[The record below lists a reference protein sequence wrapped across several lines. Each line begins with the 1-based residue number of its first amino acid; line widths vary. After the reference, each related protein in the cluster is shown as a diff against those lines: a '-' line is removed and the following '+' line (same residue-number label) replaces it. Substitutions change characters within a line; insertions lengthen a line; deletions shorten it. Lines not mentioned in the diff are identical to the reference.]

1 MGSKRKKKGE
11 AGEAKRYITRN
22 AAVKK
27 LQLSLRDFRRLCIL
41 KGIYPREPNN
51 RRKAQKGDST
61 IKTLYY
67 MKDIQ
72 FLLHEP
78 IIWKFREHRAFTKK
92 IKHAK
97 GKKDRGKVQAM
108 MRNKPMYRLDHIV
121 RERYPTFT
129 HALRDLDDPLT
140 LCFLFAK
147 LPQIQRT
154 TLSMVNMS
162 RRLTL
167 EFMLYV
173 IEAQALRKVFITIK
187 GYYYQVEIMG
197 QTITW
202 IAPHPFTPQTTT
214 GVDFRIMR
222 VFVEFYITLL
232 GFTNFRLYHNLNL
245 HYPPKLP
252 HADLK
257 EEVEEGMEEVGGDPD
272 RLASLN
278 FPLKRNKVEDNEEE
292 TIDTHL
298 LEEDANRLQEAR
310 EEEKKKKKQQNLFKG
325 LKFFLNRE
333 TNIESLTFIIRACRG
348 EVSWDEST
356 ADGSTYPV
364 TDETITHEIV
374 DRPDPQQPY
383 LSRYYIQPQW
393 VYDCIN
399 ARLLLPVQDYFP
411 SATLPPHLSPF
422 DIETDIYV
430 PPEKKELE
438 ARQKGEIPEDQMPQ
452 RQDESSDS
460 EDENE
465 GNKKKK
471 KGGDQNVRPLESF
484 EVRKKKK
491 ERRKKRL
498 EEAAALE
505 KGEETTPEGKNSE
518 AEPMETGEGADTEGK
533 VNGKE
538 AVPEEGGKGGETQE
552 QNEKENGTEEE
563 KVAKKMGVHRGR
575 VHKISPKA
583 TEKQE
588 LEEQKLAIMMIP
600 RKKKKVFHMLR
611 RREKR
616 KESSAKR
623 LTNKRRALDHEK
635 EKTKKAQKAAAK
647 ASG

>member
-11 AGEAKRYITRN
+11 SGEAKRYITRN

-41 KGIYPREPNN
+41 KGIYPREPKN

-78 IIWKFREHRAFTKK
+78 IIWKFREHRAFSLK

-97 GKKDRGKVQAM
+97 AKKDRSKVQRM
-108 MRNKPMYRLDHIV
+108 MQNKPMYRLDHIV

-140 LCFLFAK
+140 LCFLFSK
-147 LPQIQRT
+147 LPQVQRT
-154 TLSMVNMS
+154 TLNMVNMC

-202 IAPHPFTPQTTT
+202 ITPHPFTPQTTT

-232 GFTNFRLYHNLNL
+232 GFTNFRLYHHLNL
-245 HYPPKLP
+245 HYPPTLP
-252 HADLK
+252 HADIK
-257 EEVEEGMEEVGGDPD
+257 EGGEDDVEMGDPE

-278 FPLKRNKVEDNEEE
+278 FPLKRNHVEDSNESE

-298 LEEDANRLQEAR
+298 LEEDETRLQEAR
-310 EEEKKKKKQQNLFKG
+310 EEEKKKKQQQNLFKG

-333 TNIESLTFIIRACRG
+333 TNIESLTFVIRACKG

-356 ADGSTYPV
+356 ADGNTFPV

-374 DRPDPQQPY
+374 DRDNPKQTH

-399 ARLLLPVQDYFP
+399 ARMLLPVQDYFP
-411 SATLPPHLSPF
+411 GTSLPPHLSPF
-422 DIETDIYV
+422 DLECHTYL
-430 PPEKKELE
+430 PPEQKQLI
-438 ARQKGEIPEDQMPQ
+438 ARQKGEIPEDKLPL
-452 RQDESSDS
+452 RQDSDS
-460 EDENE
+460 EEENE
-465 GNKKKK
+465 RKKKK
-471 KGGDQNVRPLESF
+471 KLNDANIRPLDSF
-484 EVRKKKK
+484 KTRTQKRK
-491 ERRKKRL
+491 EKKRKL
-498 EEAAALE
+498 AQKEATKEQEKESKPTRTWEDVSREEEA
-505 KGEETTPEGKNSE
+505 
-518 AEPMETGEGADTEGK
+518 METQAAQ
-533 VNGKE
+533 NGKE
-538 AVPEEGGKGGETQE
+538 EAPPE
-552 QNEKENGTEEE
+552 QNGKKAGTEEKPKQE
-563 KVAKKMGVHRGR
+563 KKMGVHRGK
-575 VHKISPKA
+575 VQMINPHA

-588 LEEQKLAIMMIP
+588 LEEKKLAIMMIP
-600 RKKKKVFHMLR
+600 RKKKRVYHMLR

-616 KESSAKR
+616 KETGARRLTQKR
-623 LTNKRRALDHEK
+623 LAIDHEK
-635 EKTKKAQKAAAK
+635 EKAKKAKKA
-647 ASG
+647 GV

>member
-41 KGIYPREPNN
+41 KGIYPREPKN

-78 IIWKFREHRAFTKK
+78 IIWKFREHRAFSLK

-97 GKKDRGKVQAM
+97 AKKDRPKVQRM
-108 MRNKPMYRLDHIV
+108 MQNKPMYRLDHIV

-140 LCFLFAK
+140 LCFLFSK
-147 LPQIQRT
+147 LPQVQRT
-154 TLSMVNMS
+154 TLNMVNMC

-187 GYYYQVEIMG
+187 GYYYQVEVMG

-202 IAPHPFTPQTTT
+202 ITPHPFTPQTTT

-232 GFTNFRLYHNLNL
+232 GFTNFRLYHHLNL
-245 HYPPKLP
+245 HYPPRLP
-252 HADLK
+252 HADIK
-257 EEVEEGMEEVGGDPD
+257 EGSEDDIEMGDPE

-278 FPLKRNKVEDNEEE
+278 FPLKRNHVEDNESE

-298 LEEDANRLQEAR
+298 LEEDETRLQEAR
-310 EEEKKKKKQQNLFKG
+310 EEEKKKKQQQNLFKG

-333 TNIESLTFIIRACRG
+333 TNIESLTFVIRACKG
-348 EVSWDEST
+348 EVSWEEST
-356 ADGSTYPV
+356 AEGNTFPV

-374 DRPDPQQPY
+374 DRDNPKQPY

-411 SATLPPHLSPF
+411 GATLPPHLSPF
-422 DIETDIYV
+422 DLDAHAYV
-430 PPEKKELE
+430 PPEQKQLL
-438 ARQKGEIPEDQMPQ
+438 ARQRGEIPEDQLP
-452 RQDESSDS
+452 RHQDSDSDS
-460 EDENE
+460 EEDE
-465 GNKKKK
+465 GSKKKK
-471 KGGDQNVRPLESF
+471 KKTNDANIRPLDSF
-484 EVRKKKK
+484 KSRTQKRK
-491 ERRKKRL
+491 EKKRKL
-498 EEAAALE
+498 IQKEAAKEQEKESKPALTWEDVSREAEAMETQAAENGKDTATKENGKEEAAAE
-505 KGEETTPEGKNSE
+505 Q
-518 AEPMETGEGADTEGK
+518 
-533 VNGKE
+533 NGKD
-538 AVPEEGGKGGETQE
+538 AGMEEKC
-552 QNEKENGTEEE
+552 NREKEMR
-563 KVAKKMGVHRGR
+563 VYRGR
-575 VHKISPKA
+575 VQKISPNA
-583 TEKQE
+583 AEKQE
-588 LEEQKLAIMMIP
+588 LEEKKLAIMMIP
-600 RKKKKVFHMLR
+600 RKKKRVYHMLR

-616 KESSAKR
+616 KESGARR
-623 LTNKRRALDHEK
+623 LTQKRIAIDHEK
-635 EKTKKAQKAAAK
+635 EKAKKAKK
-647 ASG
+647 MEV

>member
-1 MGSKRKKKGE
+1 M
-11 AGEAKRYITRN
+11 YITRN

-41 KGIYPREPNN
+41 KGIYPREPKN

-72 FLLHEP
+72 FLFHEP
-78 IIWKFREHRAFTKK
+78 IIWKFREHRAFSLK

-97 GKKDRGKVQAM
+97 AKKDRSKVQRM
-108 MRNKPMYRLDHIV
+108 MQNKPMYRLDHIV

-154 TLSMVNMS
+154 TLNMVNMC

-202 IAPHPFTPQTTT
+202 ITPHPFTPQNCTS
-214 GVDFRIMR
+214 VDFRIMR

-232 GFTNFRLYHNLNL
+232 GFTNFRLYHHLNL
-245 HYPPKLP
+245 YYPPRLP
-252 HADLK
+252 LADIK
-257 EEVEEGMEEVGGDPD
+257 EGSEDDLEMGDPEC
-272 RLASLN
+272 LASLN
-278 FPLKRNKVEDNEEE
+278 FPLKRNHVEDNESE

-298 LEEDANRLQEAR
+298 LEEDETRLQEAR
-310 EEEKKKKKQQNLFKG
+310 EEEKKKKKQQNLFEG

-333 TNIESLTFIIRACRG
+333 TNIESLTFVIRACKG
-348 EVSWDEST
+348 QVSWDEST
-356 ADGSTYPV
+356 AEGNTFPV

-374 DRPDPQQPY
+374 DRDDPKQPY

-411 SATLPPHLSPF
+411 GASLPPHLSPF
-422 DIETDIYV
+422 DVETQTYV
-430 PPEKKELE
+430 PPEQKELM
-438 ARQKGEIPEDQMPQ
+438 ARQRGEIPEDQMPR
-452 RQDESSDS
+452 RQDSDSDS
-460 EDENE
+460 EEE
-465 GNKKKK
+465 GDGRKKKK
-471 KGGDQNVRPLESF
+471 KKINEAQIRPLESF
-484 EVRKKKK
+484 KTKTQQKK
-491 ERRKKRL
+491 EKKRKL
-498 EEAAALE
+498 AEKEAAKEEVKASEPTKTWEDINREEEA
-505 KGEETTPEGKNSE
+505 
-518 AEPMETGEGADTEGK
+518 METLAAENAQKGTAAEQ
-533 VNGKE
+533 NGKE
-538 AVPEEGGKGGETQE
+538 A
-552 QNEKENGTEEE
+552 GTEEKPRQE
-563 KVAKKMGVHRGR
+563 KKMSVCRGR
-575 VHKISPKA
+575 VQKISPNA
-583 TEKQE
+583 AEKQE
-588 LEEQKLAIMMIP
+588 LEEKKLAIMMIP
-600 RKKKKVFHMLR
+600 RKKKRVYHMLR

-616 KESSAKR
+616 KESGARR
-623 LTNKRRALDHEK
+623 LTQKRMAIDYEK
-635 EKTKKAQKAAAK
+635 KKAKKAAA
-647 ASG
+647 AGV